1 MTTGFPG
8 VDNERMKKTARV
20 MADLVYTRVSTD
32 EQSTQRQT
40 YLLAEAGLVD
50 GTEGVRLF
58 SDPATSS
65 KIPALQRAGFRELA
79 GYARPGD
86 RLTVSELFRL
96 CRDLADILALRAW
109 CQQQQVQ
116 LRVLSGALSNFTDL
130 AATDATTTMLVNIVV
145 SVGQFQRDLQN
156 EQTRD
161 GLHAGWAKGNVSG
174 RRPHHTQL
182 GVTDQIRR
190 SYRDDGMS
198 IAALAREH
206 GVSRVAIRTAIA
218 DLLPNRPEP
227 PAPAEAAIQPVRIEI
242 PGKVASHL
250 TSRTDLGEAEQH
262 ALRRGHTVR
271 RGQGFSLHVTTLPE
285 VHQALLAAAGTLGA
299 DGASSADHKAYRI
312 YHDRLRPAT
321 TLAALP
327 ADNRPYPPDLTEYD
341 ALLNAAVTS

>member
-1 MTTGFPG
+1 
-8 VDNERMKKTARV
+8 

-40 YLLAEAGLVD
+40 YLLGQAGLID
-50 GTEGVRLF
+50 GADGVRLF

-65 KIPALQRAGFRELA
+65 KIPALERAGFKKLA

-86 RLTVSELFRL
+86 RLTVSELYRL
-96 CRDLADILALRAW
+96 CRDLTDILALRTW
-109 CQQQQVQ
+109 CQQHQVQ
-116 LRVLSGALSNFTDL
+116 LRVLGGALSNFTDL

-174 RRPHHTQL
+174 RRPRHTQL

-206 GVSRVAIRTAIA
+206 GVSRVAIRTALA
-218 DLLPNRPEP
+218 DLLPNQPEQP
-227 PAPAEAAIQPVRIEI
+227 TPAAAAAQAIRVEI
-242 PGKVASHL
+242 AGKVASHL
-250 TSRTDLGEAEQH
+250 TSRTDLGETEQH
-262 ALRRGHTVR
+262 ALHRGRTVR
-271 RGQGFSLHVTTLPE
+271 RGQGFSLHVTALPQ
-285 VHQALLAAAGTLGA
+285 VHQALLAAAGALDA
-299 DGASSADHKAYRI
+299 DAAAPADRKAYRI
-312 YHDRLRPAT
+312 YADRLRLAVQ
-321 TLAALP
+321 LAALP
-327 ADNRPYPPDLTEYD
+327 PDSRPGPPDLSKYD
-341 ALLNAAVTS
+341 TLLRQPAVP